1 MPRTPILWEPLLPE
15 PNIMEASFFKNL
27 IVIGRLG
34 LALNELKV
42 AYSVNNPALNKKNA
56 EYI

>member
-1 MPRTPILWEPLLPE
+1 
-15 PNIMEASFFKNL
+15 MEASFFKNL